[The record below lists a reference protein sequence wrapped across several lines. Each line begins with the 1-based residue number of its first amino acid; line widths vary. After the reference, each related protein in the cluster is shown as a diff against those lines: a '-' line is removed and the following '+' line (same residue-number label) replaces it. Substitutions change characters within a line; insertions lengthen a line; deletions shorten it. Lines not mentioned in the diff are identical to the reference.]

1 MDYYEEMYKKLTCPG
16 RLIETINKVSAE
28 KKNPQKIAWVV
39 EQLKGLRILLSVFLC
54 LGVPLHIFDFFSFFK
69 LEHKANDL
77 NQQSQIRNKNY
88 LKIINVTGNLLH
100 LLHLLNSNMSTG
112 NHLFF
117 SLYLSVYL
125 SVYLSIYLSTYLS
138 TYLSVYLYTYKSIY
152 LLPMYLSI
160 FRPVHLSRRCCW

>member
-117 SLYLSVYL
+117 FFIPICLFISLSIHLFIHLFVYL
-125 SVYLSIYLSTYLS
+125 FICLSI
-138 TYLSVYLYTYKSIY
+138 
-152 LLPMYLSI
+152 
-160 FRPVHLSRRCCW
+160 HL